1 MKQIGPRGWH
11 PGQIEKRFA
20 NTAPSSYSAENRTV
34 DAVVSMGS
42 PVRRFYGIEK
52 LRIAPDAINVDR
64 LIGSGIPVLDSH
76 MQASISSA
84 LGKLTR
90 VWFPNDGTLM
100 GKLAFHATTEGR
112 KAEGMVR
119 RGEIAGISAGYRVEE
134 WEATDANGDIVDPDS
149 ARWDDDL
156 TFEAVKW
163 ELLECSLCSVP
174 ADAGATVRSLG
185 SGNNEIDNIRARMLA
200 RQAMYDRQKAIMQ

>member
-1 MKQIGPRGWH
+1 MNQIGPRGWR

-34 DAVVSMGS
+34 DAVISMGS

-52 LRIAPDAINVDR
+52 LRIAPDAIIVDR

-112 KAEGMVR
+112 VAERSPESAPGTASR
-119 RGEIAGISAGYRVEE
+119 NGKLPTRTAISLTQTRHAG
-134 WEATDANGDIVDPDS
+134 T
-149 ARWDDDL
+149 
-156 TFEAVKW
+156 T
-163 ELLECSLCSVP
+163 
-174 ADAGATVRSLG
+174 T
-185 SGNNEIDNIRARMLA
+185 
-200 RQAMYDRQKAIMQ
+200 